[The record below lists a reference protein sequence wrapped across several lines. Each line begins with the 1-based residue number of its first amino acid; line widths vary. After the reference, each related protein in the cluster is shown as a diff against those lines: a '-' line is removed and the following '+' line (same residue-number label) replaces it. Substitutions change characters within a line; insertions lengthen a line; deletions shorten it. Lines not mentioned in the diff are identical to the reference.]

1 MTCTCRG
8 NHNRSQTGR
17 FSVSLYVEGAS
28 RQHWHGNA
36 VGTPGIFS
44 LGNYA
49 LKAGEKTTLYN
60 PFHSF
65 PRSMEI
71 ASLRY
76 MFTWINKDTRQQYY
90 YGNIVITPESY
101 HQTVRLEMPVK
112 GTSILLSSSLLMN
125 VVMLNG
131 TFWLSSEI
139 MRKLAGSHEKSS
151 KVPIE
156 GVRRPGSSVVVE
168 SNLGVMLG
176 SLNDWQPPA
185 H

>member
-44 LGNYA
+44 PGNYA

-101 HQTVRLEMPVK
+101 HQTVRLEMPV
-112 GTSILLSSSLLMN
+112 
-125 VVMLNG
+125 NG
-131 TFWLSSEI
+131 TQHSIKQFSVDERGHVERHFLVVLGNNEEISGIAREIQQGSYRRSSQT
-139 MRKLAGSHEKSS
+139 RK
-151 KVPIE
+151 
-156 GVRRPGSSVVVE
+156 
-168 SNLGVMLG
+168 
-176 SLNDWQPPA
+176 
-185 H
+185 